1 MYNGQFAKGIAHLA
15 IFAILV
21 SLSDNVNGIFGLFVA
36 GWVFYMSFEAYHTAI
51 ARRDGLPLP
60 NAFGFNDIGE
70 RMGFGKSWGNINP
83 ARASASGTT
92 PVPVSPSQAANP
104 ATGPAYVAI
113 PTMPI
118 GTAPGWVGYVP
129 PTAFGSQAA
138 SPEATAAA
146 MAEQIHTQA
155 LRDAGFGHAP
165 YAQTYT
171 GTASPYESVAIP
183 TPSSVVVPTG
193 RHFPIGALWLIALG
207 VLILIANLL
216 PDWKL
221 TTQWWTPIFL
231 AGLSIWL
238 FTRRLHTGARI
249 VCIIRWPVILMA
261 LAILLALHAAYLP
274 ITIGLTASILLI
286 AFGALLLLERMA
298 GPPPLPTAPL
308 PGSPYADV
316 PYSNAPIVDVP
327 AAESPARA
335 EWAASGNA
343 SRNPD
348 NTKGGQ

>member
-1 MYNGQFAKGIAHLA
+1 
-15 IFAILV
+15 
-21 SLSDNVNGIFGLFVA
+21 
-36 GWVFYMSFEAYHTAI
+36 
-51 ARRDGLPLP
+51 
-60 NAFGFNDIGE
+60 
-70 RMGFGKSWGNINP
+70 
-83 ARASASGTT
+83 
-92 PVPVSPSQAANP
+92 
-104 ATGPAYVAI
+104 
-113 PTMPI
+113 MPI

-146 MAEQIHTQA
+146 MAEQIHAQA

-183 TPSSVVVPTG
+183 APSSVVVPTG

-286 AFGALLLLERMA
+286 AFGTLLLLERMA

-308 PGSPYADV
+308 TASPYADV

-327 AAESPARA
+327 AAESPGRA

-343 SRNPD
+343 SHNPD
-348 NTKGGQ
+348 DTKGGQ